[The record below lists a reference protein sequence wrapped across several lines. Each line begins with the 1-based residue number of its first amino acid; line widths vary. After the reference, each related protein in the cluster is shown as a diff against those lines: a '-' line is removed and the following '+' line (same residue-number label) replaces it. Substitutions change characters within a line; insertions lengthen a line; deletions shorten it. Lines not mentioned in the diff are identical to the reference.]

1 MAPRNRFRK
10 TKPRRKTAA
19 KKTARLSKPMKK
31 AVKQLVRGEA
41 ETKRTA
47 FYQDANNG
55 SSGAIATGMFS
66 TRGWAVQ
73 NNVITNNTTDLL
85 QIIPYVIQGTN
96 DFNRIGKSIR
106 VVNLNVRGTV
116 RILGSLIAAIGTP
129 MTNLDVYVYVL
140 QHVSLKNYTDLRARN
155 DFSRL
160 LEDGEG
166 GGRNFLGNAL
176 DPFMPVSKQ
185 TYNVLARKR
194 IQLKYGGAA
203 LPGGTLTTPVSVA
216 NAHQWS
222 AEYNINLTK
231 KCPKKLTFPDDDNGS
246 ILPTIYNSP
255 TNSSI
260 FMVFG
265 FVDEQVGNPA
275 GSLVRPW
282 LEQTYVSSLTF
293 KDM

>member
-1 MAPRNRFRK
+1 MAPRRAFRK
-10 TKPRRKTAA
+10 RAPRRKT

-31 AVKQLVRGEA
+31 AVKTLIRGEA

-47 FYQDANNG
+47 FYQSANNG
-55 SSGAIATGMFS
+55 ASGAIATGNWS
-66 TRGWAVQ
+66 DRGWAVQ
-73 NNVITNNTTDLL
+73 NNTITNNTTDLL

-106 VVNLNVRGTV
+106 VMSLNVRGTV
-116 RILGSLIAAIGTP
+116 RVLGSLISNIGTP
-129 MTNLDVYVYVL
+129 MTNLDVYIYVL

-166 GGRNFLGNAL
+166 SGKNFLGNAL
-176 DPFMPVSKQ
+176 DPFQPVSNQ
-185 TYNVLARKR
+185 NYSVLQRKR

-222 AEYNINLTK
+222 AEFNFNLTK
-231 KCPKKLTFPDDDNGS
+231 KCPKKLTFPDDDNGAVNP
-246 ILPTIYNSP
+246 LVYNSP

-260 FMVFG
+260 MMVIG